1 MLFRRLSDSR
11 REDINTGS
19 YKGHIRSSVF
29 PLPIERRQTT
39 GRRICTARFSAGGE
53 HLTEQE
59 KDTFRRKS
67 ISMGDVDAMNLY
79 MNKVA
84 LATLS
89 SFDAGGNRRRKRS
102 RNAFT
107 V

>member
-1 MLFRRLSDSR
+1 M
-11 REDINTGS
+11 NTGS

>member
-1 MLFRRLSDSR
+1 
-11 REDINTGS
+11 
-19 YKGHIRSSVF
+19 
-29 PLPIERRQTT
+29 
-39 GRRICTARFSAGGE
+39 
-53 HLTEQE
+53 
-59 KDTFRRKS
+59 
-67 ISMGDVDAMNLY
+67 MGDVDAMNLY